1 MNAIE
6 FKKIM
11 DSDGL
16 EMTKSVMIMLHEAK
30 ENQKAIKQLRMYQ
43 HIPLFAEKI
52 QQLDELKDKAI
63 WQAIEVANLEK
74 MYGFRLIE
82 DRDSVITATYNVS
95 NPNSETIKKIRR
107 HIQIMAELEKEIC
120 F

>member
-1 MNAIE
+1 MNSIE

-16 EMTKSVMIMLHEAK
+16 KITKSVLIMLKEAK
-30 ENQKAIKQLRMYQ
+30 DNQQAIKQLRMYQ
-43 HIPLFAEKI
+43 HIPVFAEKI
-52 QQLDELKDKAI
+52 KQLEELKDKAI
-63 WQAIEVANLEK
+63 WQAIEIAELEK

-82 DRDSVITATYNVS
+82 DRDAVIPATYKIS

-120 F
+120 L

>member
-1 MNAIE
+1 MNAVE
-6 FKKIM
+6 FKKII

-52 QQLDELKDKAI
+52 QQLEELKDKAI

-82 DRDSVITATYNVS
+82 DRDAVITATYNVS
-95 NPNSETIKKIRR
+95 NPNSEMIKKIRR